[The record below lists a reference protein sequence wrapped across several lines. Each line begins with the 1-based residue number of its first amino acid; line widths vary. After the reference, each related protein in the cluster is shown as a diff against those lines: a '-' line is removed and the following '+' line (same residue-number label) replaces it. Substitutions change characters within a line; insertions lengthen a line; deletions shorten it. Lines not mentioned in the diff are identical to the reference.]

1 MYPRKGTCVIIGLRL
16 NSELYMLKKATI
28 CRRFKKCAHFACMVV
43 FCGIVAFGWFM
54 AGLIIYLVLR
64 FSDQLTIILDNFVY
78 AYAVR

>member
-1 MYPRKGTCVIIGLRL
+1 
-16 NSELYMLKKATI
+16 
-28 CRRFKKCAHFACMVV
+28 MVV